1 LDTLISDTSIDQAV
15 VASEIFSVAVSF
27 AATIAATPE
36 DEARENLLI
45 TYGSM
50 LTPAEA

>member
-1 LDTLISDTSIDQAV
+1 MDTLISDTSIDQALI
-15 VASEIFSVAVSF
+15 ASEIFSEAVIF

-50 LTPAEA
+50 LAPAEA